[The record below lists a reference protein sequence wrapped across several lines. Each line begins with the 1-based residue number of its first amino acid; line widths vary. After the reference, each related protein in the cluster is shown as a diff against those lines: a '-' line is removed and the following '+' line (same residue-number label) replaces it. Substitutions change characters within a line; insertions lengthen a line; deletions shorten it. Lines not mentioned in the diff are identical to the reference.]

1 MNADLLALA
10 ELLLIVAVVA
20 WFGIS
25 QLRALKRD
33 AHENKPSAEDR
44 AHKRREDEDG

>member
-10 ELLLIVAVVA
+10 ELLLIFALVV

-33 AHENKPSAEDR
+33 DTDKKRSVEDR
-44 AHKRREDEDG
+44 ADKRREDD

>member
-10 ELLLIVAVVA
+10 ELLLIFALVL

-25 QLRALKRD
+25 QLRALKR
-33 AHENKPSAEDR
+33 HGTENSRAVEDH
-44 AHKRREDEDG
+44 ADDRREDG